1 MTTVVPLRTTTGFL
15 FDTNC
20 VVQPPCHCVT
30 SSIFCRNEN
39 LQQIPTFSQHSEY
52 THLLIV
58 ALDYNNLTSIPANAF
73 FNLSLINTTDIQ
85 FSFKHNQIFQID
97 IDAFRGI
104 ENSVSQL
111 NMNYNRLATLPL
123 ALKKLSTLDLLY
135 LENNPLISLDV
146 SVMSSIGKSV
156 TSAFSISV
164 DHFPTFPTELSYLHK
179 VSMLAITKIPFTSLD
194 EDVFTGLNE
203 SVRELMLFHT
213 NLTNI
218 PSAICSLTNLQTF
231 RMEGSTNLYKTQA
244 KHSDTCFHGSNS
256 IYSISMINN
265 DLTVFPDQVKNISR
279 LTRLDLSHNA
289 LETINLDDVQANLS
303 LIELNLS
310 YNRFRAVPVAVNKL
324 ANLRDLS
331 LSYNRIS
338 ALEDFDFNLLKNLGR
353 IDLSNNKLLSIS
365 RASFQHNPLLRVID
379 LSNTDIDTVPEAVLS
394 LQHLHQLFLY
404 GNPMNC
410 SCSSMMGLSSWN
422 LLNVISFSTYID
434 IARCNTGQMLH
445 SYLVNELQK
454 CP

>member
-1 MTTVVPLRTTTGFL
+1 M
-15 FDTNC
+15 
-20 VVQPPCHCVT
+20 VQPPCHCIT
-30 SSIFCRNEN
+30 SSISCRNEN

-52 THLLIV
+52 SHLLIV
-58 ALDYNNLTSIPANAF
+58 ALDNNNLTSIPVNSF

-85 FSFKHNQIFQID
+85 FSFTHNQIFQID

-111 NMNYNRLATLPL
+111 NMNDNRLATLPL
-123 ALKKLSTLDLLY
+123 ALKKLSALELLY

-146 SVMSSIGKSV
+146 SVMSSIGKSL

-194 EDVFTGLNE
+194 EDVFVGLND
-203 SVRELMLFHT
+203 SVRDLALFHT

-218 PSAICSLTNLQTF
+218 PSAICSLTNLAEF
-231 RMEGSTNLYKTQA
+231 RIEGSTNLYKNQT
-244 KHSDTCFHGSNS
+244 KHNDTCLHGSNLHY
-256 IYSISMINN
+256 ITIVNN
-265 DLTVFPDQVKNISR
+265 DLTVFPDQVKYIPR
-279 LTRLDLSHNA
+279 LNRLDLSHNA
-289 LETINLDDVQANLS
+289 LETINLDDVQANLT
-303 LIELNLS
+303 LIELDLS
-310 YNRFRAVPVAVNKL
+310 YNRFRAAPVALNKL
-324 ANLRDLS
+324 ANLRVLS
-331 LSYNRIS
+331 LSHNRIS
-338 ALEDFDFNLLKNLGR
+338 ALEDFDFSMLRNLGR

-379 LSNTDIDTVPEAVLS
+379 LSNTDIDTVPEAVLG
-394 LQHLHQLFLY
+394 LQHLRQLFLY

>member
-20 VVQPPCHCVT
+20 VVQPPCHCIS
-30 SSIFCRNEN
+30 SSISCRNEN

-58 ALDYNNLTSIPANAF
+58 ALDNNKLTSIPANAF

-85 FSFKHNQIFQID
+85 FSFTHNQIFQID

-111 NMNYNRLATLPL
+111 NMYDNKLATLPL
-123 ALKKLSTLDLLY
+123 ALKKLSALDLLY
-135 LENNPLISLDV
+135 LQNNPLISLDV
-146 SVMSSIGKSV
+146 SVMSSIGKSI
-156 TSAFSISV
+156 TSFSISV

-179 VSMLAITKIPFTSLD
+179 LSMLTMTDIPFTNLD
-194 EDVFTGLNE
+194 EDVFIGLND

-218 PSAICSLTNLQTF
+218 PSAICSLTNLETF
-231 RMEGSTNLYKTQA
+231 RIEYSTNLYKTQA

-279 LTRLDLSHNA
+279 LIRLDLSHNA

-324 ANLRDLS
+324 ANLRELALS
-331 LSYNRIS
+331 HNRIS
-338 ALEDFDFNLLKNLGR
+338 ALEDFDFNLLKKLGR
-353 IDLSNNKLLSIS
+353 IGLSYNKLMSIS

-379 LSNTDIDTVPEAVLS
+379 LSNTDIDTVPEAVLG
-394 LQHLHQLFLY
+394 LQHLRQLFLY
-404 GNPMNC
+404 GNAMNC

-422 LLNVISFSTYID
+422 LLHAISFSTYKD
-434 IARCNTGQMLH
+434 KARCNTGQMLH
-445 SYLVNELQK
+445 SYLVYELQK